1 MTYYYVL
8 WIPVLKKG
16 IPAILRQTLPEKELK
31 DLPEH
36 NALIIKGTIDN
47 SYDIRIA
54 YRLSGENKD
63 KTLLFHS
70 EQRVNEGFMI
80 YSLELLD
87 SEEDF
92 FCKSLSCGMHSAV
105 YHYIKGFFHKH
116 RFHFDS
122 EDSLLPAYFSCEKIN
137 WGSTDARRNIIQP
150 LIRCYSLKFTG
161 YLNDWENGFYK
172 AFEEISN
179 NKHITRNIY
188 ILQNTLQISRNI
200 FGEMQYC
207 KFLMSSFPTLVPRKS
222 KSEIQNTLSE
232 LIQLHDSIQFWY
244 NHYVGKISFLD
255 GRKGVRWGVIGV
267 IISTVSILLTFYLE
281 FHAPDINK
289 VSKQNERHQDSISV
303 VTLHCIERSGQEI
316 GQRQDSIQTEFRQMS
331 DRLNILERK
340 ISGGLRKK

>member
-1 MTYYYVL
+1 MTYYYAL
-8 WIPVLKKG
+8 WILVLKKG

-54 YRLSGENKD
+54 YRLSGENKE
-63 KTLLFHS
+63 KTLLFRS
-70 EQRVNEGFMI
+70 ERRGNEGFMI
-80 YSLELLD
+80 YSLELSD

-137 WGSTDARRNIIQP
+137 WKSTDTQRNIMQT
-150 LIRCYSLKFTG
+150 LIRYYSLKFTG

-172 AFEEISN
+172 AFEEIPK

-188 ILQNTLQISRNI
+188 IFRDTLQISRNI
-200 FGEMQYC
+200 FGEMEYC

-232 LIQLHDSIQFWY
+232 LGSHIILGDLTSQAY
-244 NHYVGKISFLD
+244 NFMTLNRKNFISSTPLKVALNAFNLALNASADALVSLSLKKFKILS
-255 GRKGVRWGVIGV
+255 
-267 IISTVSILLTFYLE
+267 
-281 FHAPDINK
+281 
-289 VSKQNERHQDSISV
+289 
-303 VTLHCIERSGQEI
+303 
-316 GQRQDSIQTEFRQMS
+316 
-331 DRLNILERK
+331 
-340 ISGGLRKK
+340 